1 MHTKNNELSVGKK
14 HEKSAKTSSTITRV
28 MQRQKDERIEWNVGR
43 VWTSTYKRKFFLST
57 DKLLRTIPGSSEG
70 KTIRIGSGRVGSA
83 EDSSLERPTRPSRPV
98 LRAGGSGGSSIF
110 SNLRF
115 QVFGPLDQT
124 TVISPTNWPDAR
136 GGLVHWYRFH

>member
-43 VWTSTYKRKFFLST
+43 VWTSTYTRKFFLST

-70 KTIRIGSGRVGSA
+70 KTIRIGSGRVCRGFFLGTPDPTISTGVCGRVGA
-83 EDSSLERPTRPSRPV
+83 EV
-98 LRAGGSGGSSIF
+98 LRFLVTFGSGCL
-110 SNLRF
+110 NNW
-115 QVFGPLDQT
+115 
-124 TVISPTNWPDAR
+124 TNHGYQPYELA
-136 GGLVHWYRFH
+136 